1 LINKGIKEEILTEVG
16 KFYLRE
22 SGKKITGTITY
33 TVGSSTTA
41 LSAPFT
47 MSEEG
52 DFSRNHT
59 WIVYGFF
66 AGKDNLKVFSVDVND
81 WTTLPRDDHEVYNW

>member
-1 LINKGIKEEILTEVG
+1 MINDGIDKERLTPVG
-16 KFYLRE
+16 QFYLRE
-22 SGKKITGTITY
+22 SDKKITGTITY
-33 TVGSSTTA
+33 TVGSSTTE

-47 MSEEG
+47 MSEAG

-81 WTTLPRDDHEVYNW
+81 WTESSGEREVYNW